1 MCSVRTQSLHH
12 LAGDGRLAGHSTA
25 GGKPQTERRSFGTGV
40 RAFIARST
48 AGGLPIPE
56 KTIATNRRARHE
68 YSIEDSLE
76 AGIVL
81 SGTEIKSVRAGK
93 VNLADAFARIDRG
106 EAWLVG
112 AHIAPWEGGNR
123 LNHEPK
129 RDRKL
134 LLHRG
139 QIDQLLG
146 RTKAKGLTLI
156 PLKIYITSRGKAKL
170 ELGLG
175 KGKQLYDRRR
185 EIAARDSR
193 REVERELAEAGRR

>member
-1 MCSVRTQSLHH
+1 M
-12 LAGDGRLAGHSTA
+12 
-25 GGKPQTERRSFGTGV
+25 
-40 RAFIARST
+40 
-48 AGGLPIPE
+48 
-56 KTIATNRRARHE
+56 
-68 YSIEDSLE
+68 E

-93 VNLADAFARIDRG
+93 INLADAFARIERG

-123 LNHEPK
+123 QNHEPK

-134 LLHRG
+134 LLHRR

-146 RTKAKGLTLI
+146 RTKAKGLTLV
-156 PLKIYITSRGKAKL
+156 PLKIYITARGKAKL

-175 KGKQLYDRRR
+175 RGKQLYDKRR

-193 REVERELAEAGRR
+193 RAVERELADAGRR

>member
-1 MCSVRTQSLHH
+1 M
-12 LAGDGRLAGHSTA
+12 
-25 GGKPQTERRSFGTGV
+25 
-40 RAFIARST
+40 
-48 AGGLPIPE
+48 
-56 KTIATNRRARHE
+56 
-68 YSIEDSLE
+68 E

-81 SGTEIKSVRAGK
+81 TGTEIKSVRAGK
-93 VNLADAFARIDRG
+93 INLADAFARIDKG

-129 RDRKL
+129 RNRKL
-134 LLHRG
+134 LLHRH

-146 RTKAKGLTLI
+146 RTKAKGLTLV
-156 PLKIYITSRGKAKL
+156 PLKIYITARGKAKL

-175 KGKQLYDRRR
+175 KGKQLHDRRR

-193 REVERELAEAGRR
+193 REVERELAESGRR